1 MSAAPLAE
9 LRDVAVHFPVRR
21 GLWQRSVG
29 SVRALDGVS
38 LTISR
43 GEVLGLVGE
52 SGSGKSTAGRALLR
66 LLTVTRGT
74 VTFDGQDITHAARQ
88 DLLPVR
94 RRMSVVFQ
102 DPDASL
108 DPRMRVGDTVA
119 EPLVVHKRPTA
130 AEVDRRVASL
140 FEQVGLDPS
149 LRRRYPH
156 EFSGGQ
162 RQRVGIARALALD
175 PDLIVLDEPIS
186 ALDVSIQAQVL
197 NLLADLQRTRGL
209 AYLFI
214 AHDLHAVGHLCD
226 RVAVLYLGRIVELGR
241 AEDVLGAPRH
251 PYTEALLRAVPSLD
265 VHRGLEVLP
274 GEIPSPLQP
283 PPGCAFHPRCLL
295 ADARCGVDEQPLRA
309 VDGRMLACWKR

>member
-1 MSAAPLAE
+1 
-9 LRDVAVHFPVRR
+9 VA
-21 GLWQRSVG
+21 
-29 SVRALDGVS
+29 
-38 LTISR
+38 T
-43 GEVLGLVGE
+43 
-52 SGSGKSTAGRALLR
+52 
-66 LLTVTRGT
+66 
-74 VTFDGQDITHAARQ
+74 
-88 DLLPVR
+88 
-94 RRMSVVFQ
+94 
-102 DPDASL
+102 
-108 DPRMRVGDTVA
+108 
-119 EPLVVHKRPTA
+119 
-130 AEVDRRVASL
+130 L

-226 RVAVLYLGRIVELGR
+226 RVAVLYLGRIVESGR

-265 VHRGLEVLP
+265 ANRGLEVLQ

-283 PPGCAFHPRCLL
+283 PPGCAFHPRCPL
-295 ADARCGVDEQPLRA
+295 AEPRCRVEGQALRETG
-309 VDGRMLACWKR
+309 GRALACWKR